1 MKINIKNNCNLSSEK
16 YSAISDFLK
25 FSQSRSRL
33 KKPIDIV
40 LVDTSKVLNLENRY
54 FIMTKDIPFGD
65 VIKILSEVWITEFAK
80 QNKIDVSNIDEFKK
94 GNKFVIPKD
103 KIKIPDE
110 FSMTGF
116 KAFEKTTLQ
125 SIFDTQKPFME
136 IVGVAIGSVA
146 KAEDVIARVMPFFG
160 NPLTLY
166 E

>member
-1 MKINIKNNCNLSSEK
+1 MEVPKK
-16 YSAISDFLK
+16 LK
-25 FSQSRSRL
+25 DEIWEYCRL
-33 KKPIDIV
+33 NDI
-40 LVDTSKVLNLENRY
+40 
-54 FIMTKDIPFGD
+54 
-65 VIKILSEVWITEFAK
+65 
-80 QNKIDVSNIDEFKK
+80 SNIDEFKK

-146 KAEDVIARVMPFFG
+146 KAEDVE
-160 NPLTLY
+160 Y
-166 E
+166 EALNA